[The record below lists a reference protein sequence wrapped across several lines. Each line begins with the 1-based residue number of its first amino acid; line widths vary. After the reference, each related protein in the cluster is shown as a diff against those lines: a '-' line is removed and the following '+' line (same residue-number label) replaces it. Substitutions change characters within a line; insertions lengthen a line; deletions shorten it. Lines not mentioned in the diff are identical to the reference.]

1 MHQKYRL
8 RGGCPQPIGEFSK
21 ALRLTSAILAVSAH
35 LDQPVRE
42 RNQQPDGKQRT
53 IKNIHEEK
61 TFYPLPLGVWRAP
74 PARKLAS
81 LYLVCIS
88 PIRWLCVSGKLDRVS
103 TGGRSHPC
111 ILFASPRF
119 GGSVLVGNWIG
130 FRREAGRI
138 LRRISSAAWIIDRPT
153 ALLSHAVE
161 NPRPFE
167 PAFTRSAREMVQGRG
182 AGTQS
187 NPNRGGRT
195 W

>member
-1 MHQKYRL
+1 MPHVLDQLHEPLTVARGLHTDQQRRRQLLIKPLGLAASMHQLLLPRL
-8 RGGCPQPIGEFSK
+8 SRLCVQP
-21 ALRLTSAILAVSAH
+21 TH
-35 LDQPVRE
+35 L
-42 RNQQPDGKQRT
+42 
-53 IKNIHEEK
+53 
-61 TFYPLPLGVWRAP
+61 LPAGMEIT
-74 PARKLAS
+74 S

-88 PIRWLCVSGKLDRVS
+88 PIRWLCVSGELDRVS

-138 LRRISSAAWIIDRPT
+138 LRRISSAAWIIDRPP